1 MLSSVGAG
9 SSKRKLVTK
18 LNLACIR
25 DTDSILAIFKCHY
38 GHKRL
43 NEIIMPAQE
52 QSPLRVKACRSA

>member
-1 MLSSVGAG
+1 MLSTVGAG

-25 DTDSILAIFKCHY
+25 DTDSILASFKCHY

-43 NEIIMPAQE
+43 NEALCQRRNN
-52 QSPLRVKACRSA
+52 QLG